1 MASDYS
7 FDVVSKVEHTTVD
20 EAVSIANKEIVN
32 RYDFRGTNSTITF
45 NKKDETLMLVS
56 ADEYKV
62 KALYDVLQTKLSKRG
77 LPLKNFQPGKIE
89 HALGGQA
96 KQSVKIQQGIPQD
109 KGKMIGRLLKDKK
122 IKANSSIQGDSLR
135 ISSKSKDVLQE
146 VMTLLKEEDFGVSLQ
161 FENYR

>member
-7 FDVVSKVEHTTVD
+7 FDVVSEVEHTLVD
-20 EAVSIANKEIVN
+20 EAVGNATKEIVN
-32 RYDFRGTNSTITF
+32 RYDFRGSNSTITF
-45 NKKDETLMLVS
+45 NKKDEILMLVS

-96 KQSVKIQQGIPQD
+96 KQSIKIQQGIPQD
-109 KGKMIGRLLKDKK
+109 KGKMIGKLLKDKK

-146 VMTLLKEEDFGVSLQ
+146 VMTLLKEEDFGISLQ
-161 FENYR
+161 FTNYR

>member
-1 MASDYS
+1 MASEYS
-7 FDVVSKVEHTTVD
+7 FDIVSKVEHALVD
-20 EAVSIANKEIVN
+20 EAVSNATKEIVN
-32 RYDFRGTNSTITF
+32 RYDFRGSNSAISF
-45 NKKDETLMLVS
+45 NKKEETLMLVS

-96 KQSVKIQQGIPQD
+96 KQSIKIQQGIPQD
-109 KGKMIGRLLKDKK
+109 KGKMISKLLKDRK

-135 ISSKSKDVLQE
+135 ISSKSKDVLQDI
-146 VMTLLKEEDFGVSLQ
+146 MALLKEEDFGVSLQ
-161 FENYR
+161 FTNYR